1 MSFLP
6 HYPYFF
12 TILYYTTTLWHH
24 ERGRMQKWNRCH
36 YCTQRSG
43 APPVSA
49 NEPSHIWWNLCEH
62 LYKHTWLN
70 TLHDSVNYFL
80 FFKLHSFFDLG
91 WNFSLLTTRFYSFTV
106 LLSSSTCR
114 QDFALLPDS
123 SLWKLP
129 QQTVQYK
136 CYQRAT
142 ILMIVLHVLMQMLY
156 QENNVNIFIKLSE
169 LYI

>member
-12 TILYYTTTLWHH
+12 TIIYYTTTLWHH

-91 WNFSLLTTRFYSFTV
+91 WQFSRLQLDFTSLQYYTVPLPVLKIFHCYRIRARDHSATNKPPHYFLL
-106 LLSSSTCR
+106 
-114 QDFALLPDS
+114 DD
-123 SLWKLP
+123 
-129 QQTVQYK
+129 
-136 CYQRAT
+136 
-142 ILMIVLHVLMQMLY
+142 
-156 QENNVNIFIKLSE
+156 
-169 LYI
+169 YIACFSADVVPR

>member
-12 TILYYTTTLWHH
+12 YHIILHNDPMTPWKRPDAKMESLPLLSSV
-24 ERGRMQKWNRCH
+24 Q
-36 YCTQRSG
+36 CTQRSG

-80 FFKLHSFFDLG
+80 FFKLHSFVDLG
-91 WNFSLLTTRFYSFTV
+91 WQFSRLQLDFTSLQYYTVPLPV
-106 LLSSSTCR
+106 LKI
-114 QDFALLPDS
+114 FH
-123 SLWKLP
+123 
-129 QQTVQYK
+129 
-136 CYQRAT
+136 CYQIRARDHCAT
-142 ILMIVLHVLMQMLY
+142 NKPPHYFLLDD
-156 QENNVNIFIKLSE
+156 
-169 LYI
+169 YIACFSADFVPRKQCQYFYKTQRII